1 MRSVAFRREEM
12 LNPNRLRNARRA
24 MKKKGS
30 RIACL
35 LLTLFM
41 LCGFGGRVCAA
52 DTSQAAGEA
61 IAAEGGYICTEDFD
75 IRVTCGLQGNYRY
88 GAAIPVN
95 IRILSARADFDGV
108 LRVIVPS
115 GTEDE
120 WVAYEKE
127 ILLTKG
133 VEKTVS
139 LSVNAMNYVSQ
150 FLFQVESS
158 KGKVVVERTIEMA
171 GRNSDSALVGVLSD
185 DYTALNYFDGLLL
198 SLTSYT
204 GNTQLIELDE
214 ESFPEQA
221 SGLEALSFLVI
232 NSFDTSRLSE
242 AQLVVIDQWVN
253 QGGAL
258 ILGTGPDYAQTV
270 SGLNGRMFTLQANGV
285 HEGVLMLARSLI
297 SDEYEWFPEKLTIS
311 PEDGVL
317 DLSVENAYLL
327 LEVLSDEQLLQVQDY
342 GKGRIVF
349 SSMNLGMEPLVSW
362 EDRPVFAQRLMEKVA
377 DGAIG
382 LRIGNLNYGNDIS
395 YSWAVNEA
403 LSAQFGSKSPQTGLI
418 LLILGLFLLLPLIL
432 YFVLKKLDKR
442 ELLWGI
448 IPGSAIVCVMFI
460 MLSTSNL
467 RIRHPQTASITLLK
481 ENAYQTCNSSVY
493 LETLLPNTG
502 RISLS
507 FADEL
512 ANLQLRKRGYYYNSD
527 TKPAKDYNLAIRQ
540 TAEGYHVFMKNK
552 STFSEKYFSFERDA
566 KSDQAIMEG
575 LELSATSTLMGLEG
589 SITNNTGYDLDGVLV
604 FSDSWI
610 VRIEHLD
617 KGETKSFVPSDNAM
631 FSPSSSYYRDLF
643 YSNMGLS
650 EEEMGKIILSYRMI
664 FEEYFNNGSYN
675 FTNENHVM
683 TMGYI
688 SDWDVDY
695 VAEKNVGEYNAAIL
709 MREYEVPFSG
719 YEDAIVLN
727 LFDYAVDRDNWDPA
741 DGQLYAQSVDVAFDM
756 RYKGFSNVHA
766 LMRGDSNLGYGT
778 TDNVTVYALN
788 AVTGDYDEIF
798 AEGMVMEFDGACPYL
813 SEDGMIRL
821 RFTCKYE
828 YSDYA
833 PRITV
838 IGGAR

>member
-1 MRSVAFRREEM
+1 MRSVAFRRREEM
-12 LNPNRLRNARRA
+12 LNPNRLRNARIA

-35 LLTLFM
+35 LLALLVM
-41 LCGFGGRVCAA
+41 CCFGERVCAA
-52 DTSQAAGEA
+52 DASQGANESL
-61 IAAEGGYICTEDFD
+61 AAEGGYICTEDFD

-88 GAAIPVN
+88 GAATPVN
-95 IRILSARADFDGV
+95 IRINSARADFDGV

-115 GTEDE
+115 STEDE

-139 LSVNAMNYVSQ
+139 LSINAMNYVSQ
-150 FLFQVESS
+150 FLFQVENS

-185 DYTALNYFDGLLL
+185 DYTALNYLDGLLL
-198 SLTSYT
+198 SLSSYT

-214 ESFPEQA
+214 DSFPEQA

-242 AQLVVIDQWVN
+242 AQLVAIDQWVN

-270 SGLNGRMFTLQANGV
+270 SGLNGRMFTLQANDV
-285 HEGVLMLARSLI
+285 HE
-297 SDEYEWFPEKLTIS
+297 
-311 PEDGVL
+311 GVL

-327 LEVLSDEQLLQVQDY
+327 TEVLSDDQLLQALDY

-362 EDRPVFAQRLMEKVA
+362 EDRPVFAQCLLEKVA
-377 DGAIG
+377 DGTVG
-382 LRIGNLNYGNDIS
+382 LRIGSLNYGNDMS
-395 YSWAVNEA
+395 YSWATNEA

-467 RIRHPQTASITLLK
+467 RIRHPQTASITLLQ
-481 ENAYQTCNSSVY
+481 ENAYQTCTSSVY

-502 RISLS
+502 KINLS

-527 TKPAKDYNLAIRQ
+527 TNPAKDYNLAIRQ
-540 TAEGYHVFMKNK
+540 TAEGYHVRMKNK

-566 KSDQAIMEG
+566 KSDQSIMEG
-575 LELSATSTLMGLEG
+575 LELSATNSLMGMEG
-589 SITNNTGYDLDGVLV
+589 SVTNNTGYDLEGVLV
-604 FSDSWI
+604 FSGSWI
-610 VRIEHLD
+610 VRIGHLD
-617 KGETKSFVPSDNAM
+617 NGENKSFVQSDNAM

-643 YSNMGLS
+643 YSDMGLS
-650 EEEMGKIILSYRMI
+650 EEEMGKLILSYRMI
-664 FEEYFNNGSYN
+664 FEDYFNNSGYT
-675 FTNENHVM
+675 FTNENRVM
-683 TMGYI
+683 AMGYI
-688 SDWDVDY
+688 SDWDADY
-695 VAEKNVGEYNAAIL
+695 VAEKNVGEHNAAML

-756 RYKGFSNVHA
+756 RFKGVSNVHA

-788 AVTGDYDEIF
+788 AVTGDYEEIF

-813 SEDGMIRL
+813 LEDGMIRL